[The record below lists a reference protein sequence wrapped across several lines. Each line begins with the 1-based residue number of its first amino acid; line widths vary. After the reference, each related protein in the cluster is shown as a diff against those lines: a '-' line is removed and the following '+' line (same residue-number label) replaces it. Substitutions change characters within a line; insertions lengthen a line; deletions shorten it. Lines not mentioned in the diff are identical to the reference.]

1 MFKWFICCTILLFY
15 AHHHVIHTLTGR
27 IQALELNMTYCNQT
41 SQVLLKAL
49 ELLNRVDSTVNDVTG
64 RINALEVTEYENA
77 MRLKERVDNIDL
89 RMSALENT
97 IKQIISTVN
106 MHPDMQIQLN
116 PKGRF
121 HNPEGRDNPE
131 GRVP

>member
-1 MFKWFICCTILLFY
+1 MFKWFIRCTILLFY

-64 RINALEVTEYENA
+64 RINALEVTEDENA
-77 MRLKERVDNIDL
+77 MYLKERVDNIDL

-97 IKQIISTVN
+97 IK
-106 MHPDMQIQLN
+106 
-116 PKGRF
+116 
-121 HNPEGRDNPE
+121 PESPN
-131 GRVP
+131 